1 MTFYFLW
8 ITDITCYYKQISWF
22 EFSTILVSSIFRRF
36 RSDGSDLFVAEDELG
51 LPGAMLS
58 TNEEEAR
65 VAAQDVVDERLGRG
79 VEDYILLQ
87 HSIERRRIQNE

>member
-1 MTFYFLW
+1 
-8 ITDITCYYKQISWF
+8 
-22 EFSTILVSSIFRRF
+22 
-36 RSDGSDLFVAEDELG
+36 
-51 LPGAMLS
+51 MLS